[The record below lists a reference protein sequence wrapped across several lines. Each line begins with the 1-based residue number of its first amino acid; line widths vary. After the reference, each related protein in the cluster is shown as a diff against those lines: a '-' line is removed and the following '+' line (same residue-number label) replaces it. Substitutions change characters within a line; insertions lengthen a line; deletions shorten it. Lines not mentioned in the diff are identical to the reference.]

1 MQTDTITS
9 SELRNLPPELRAEFE
24 QIVVERERRFKE
36 ERGRY
41 FVPIK
46 PSNPN
51 AFGCPSNDQAGLW
64 ESDADEIWVFGGNRS
79 GKTAFMVNFFDQ
91 IARGVHSHRSAKHPP
106 PVKLRLVAPKWGANV
121 EGVLLQKFREMTP
134 RAAMK
139 GGSWRSAW
147 REKTHTLYYENGSLV
162 QFKSYEEDL
171 DTFDGI
177 DLDGVG
183 HDEHGSESI
192 YDKEKSRLLDRGG
205 FFMCAMTPEK
215 GQTWEWDHV
224 QHPPE
229 GLSVVNK
236 FFTPMGNPYLNAEAV
251 KKRLLEIRDEAVREA
266 KIFGRFVALG
276 GVVIP
281 QYNKAIHIVP
291 DRHLHPSAY
300 RMFCID
306 MHHRK
311 ASAAMWVA
319 WEPIEGSDELKLV
332 VYRTMKEFMTVPQWQ
347 EEIRVKSAGEKIQDW
362 VSDDPDGDQGKDLNA
377 KSSMSGQLT
386 EGKKGIPVIQV
397 SKPSGSFAAGIM
409 KLRDMF
415 MPDPMT
421 GKSRVEIFESC
432 NYEVRMING
441 DWCGS
446 LPWELERY
454 QYKTTKV
461 ADEETLREHVR
472 KVNDHY
478 VDDLRYLAMLEPN
491 MKEGGSSGPKYMDDA
506 EKYMGGEQGSVY
518 G

>member
-1 MQTDTITS
+1 MQTGSITS
-9 SELRNLPPELRAEFE
+9 SQLAKLDPDLRDEAGRIVLEL
-24 QIVVERERRFKE
+24 ERRVRQ

-46 PSNPN
+46 PSDPN
-51 AFGCPSNDQAGLW
+51 AFDLPSNDQVGLW
-64 ESDADEIWVFGGNRS
+64 VCDADEIWVFGGNRS

-121 EGVLLQKFREMTP
+121 EGVLLQKFKEMTP
-134 RAAMK
+134 RSALK
-139 GGSWRSAW
+139 GGSWRKAW
-147 REKTHTLYYENGSLV
+147 KEKTHTLHYANGSLI
-162 QFKSYEEDL
+162 QFKSYEEDM

-183 HDEHGSESI
+183 HDEHGREAI
-192 YDKEKSRLLDRGG
+192 YDKEKARMLDRGG

-224 QHPPE
+224 QHPPP
-229 GLSVVNK
+229 GLTVDHR
-236 FFTPMGNPYLNAEAV
+236 FFTPMGNPHLRVEAV

-276 GVVIP
+276 GMVIP

-291 DRHLHPSAY
+291 DRPLHESAL
-300 RMFCID
+300 RVFCID
-306 MHHRK
+306 MHFRK
-311 ASAAMWVA
+311 ASAAMWGA
-319 WEPIEGSDELKLV
+319 WEPIADSDVLKFV
-332 VYRTMKEFMTVPQWQ
+332 VYRIMKEFITIPEWQ
-347 EEIRVKSAGEKIQDW
+347 DVIRVKSTGEKIHNW
-362 VSDDPDGDQGKDLNA
+362 ISDDPDGDQGKDLNA
-377 KSSMSGQLT
+377 QSSMSGQLR

-397 SKPSGSFAAGIM
+397 SKPPGSFTAGVM

-415 MPDPMT
+415 MPDAIT
-421 GKSRVEIFESC
+421 GKPRIEIFESC

-454 QYKTTKV
+454 QFRKETA
-461 ADEETLREHVR
+461 ADEEMLREHVR

-478 VDDLRYLAMLEPN
+478 IDDLRYLVRLGPN
-491 MKEGGSSGPKYMDDA
+491 VTVKSSTGPTFMDEGKQFVDEQPK
-506 EKYMGGEQGSVY
+506 VY